1 MSAPL
6 NVDPAQLHA
15 ASGLAAEVAR
25 DLQRELEQL
34 EHRWED
40 LVGTWDGVASRA
52 YGPEF
57 EEWRT
62 GAQKVIAALDSTSVL
77 LLQHAYE
84 FPQADQSSASNIST
98 SLG

>member
-15 ASGLAAEVAR
+15 VSGLAAEVAR
-25 DLQRELEQL
+25 DLQREQEQL
-34 EHRWED
+34 AHRWED
-40 LVGTWDGVASRA
+40 LAGTWDGVASKA
-52 YGPEF
+52 YQPEW
-57 EEWRT
+57 EQWRE

-77 LLQHAYE
+77 LAQHAYQ
-84 FPQADQSSASNIST
+84 FPQAEQSSASNISS

>member
-15 ASGLAAEVAR
+15 ASGLAAEAAR
-25 DLQRELEQL
+25 DMQRQLEQL
-34 EHRWED
+34 AHRWED
-40 LVGTWDGVASRA
+40 LSGTWDGIASRA
-52 YGPEF
+52 YQPEW
-57 EEWRT
+57 EQWRG
-62 GAQKVIAALDSTSVL
+62 GAEKVIAALDSTSVL
-77 LLQHAYE
+77 LAQHAYE